1 MMENVILPI
10 ALAIISSGGVG
21 TVILKWIETRNTDR
35 EEQFDKIHE
44 KLDGLAEAIDKTK
57 EVSLS
62 TTRDRLNY
70 QCNKF
75 LSQGYI
81 SLEDYDAFIDM
92 GNAYVDAG
100 GNSVVKG
107 KFDKCKDLEVK

>member
-1 MMENVILPI
+1 MENVLLPI

-21 TVILKWIETRNTDR
+21 TVLMTWINNKHDDKI
-35 EEQFDKIHE
+35 EQFDKINE
-44 KLDGLAEAIDKTK
+44 KLDGLADKIDKTK
-57 EVSLS
+57 NVSLS

-81 SLEDYDAFIDM
+81 PLEDYDAFIDM

-107 KFDKCKDLEVK
+107 KFEKCKELEVK